1 MTTLDHFTTHLRTQV
16 AEDKMED
23 TLKSITE
30 KLECVEG
37 ELYNQALQLQ
47 AQERHLRQQSLTG
60 LLSAEEEARLVNK
73 LRANLLSLINDLE
86 TDTHVIALFRDGVR
100 ATQME
105 VTKKRPK
112 QKIGSELNL
121 KATKKRPTQK
131 IAEGTK
137 GKVFAIEL
145 SSTDRRVQN
154 GENIFRVEKE
164 ATIGRSPDCDI
175 VILDEYVSRK
185 HAQIFIKDG
194 KAYIKDLLSSNG
206 TFFQERPV
214 LQQMQIEEDGTL
226 RVDTVEFNIKTLSV

>member
-1 MTTLDHFTTHLRTQV
+1 
-16 AEDKMED
+16 
-23 TLKSITE
+23 
-30 KLECVEG
+30 
-37 ELYNQALQLQ
+37 
-47 AQERHLRQQSLTG
+47 
-60 LLSAEEEARLVNK
+60 
-73 LRANLLSLINDLE
+73 
-86 TDTHVIALFRDGVR
+86 
-100 ATQME
+100 ME

-137 GKVFAIEL
+137 GKVFAVEL